1 MFSHVTLGTNDLSR
15 ARIFYDSVLGALGY
29 ENLGNKETASLWG
42 GAGPRFVVLKP
53 ADGNI
58 ASVSNGLTVGFAAAN
73 RAAVDEFHQRALQ
86 AGGTDAG
93 APGFRDVGPNV
104 YAAYVRDL
112 DGHKIVASCISER

>member
-1 MFSHVTLGTNDLSR
+1 MFSHITVGTNNLPK

-29 ENLGNKETASLWG
+29 ENLGSTETASLWG
-42 GAGPRFVVLKP
+42 GAGSRFVVLKP
-53 ADGNI
+53 TDGNI
-58 ASVSNGLTVGFAAAN
+58 ANVGNGLTVGFAAAN
-73 RAAVDEFHQRALQ
+73 RAAVDEFHKRALQ

-112 DGHKIVASCISER
+112 DGHKIVASCISEP

>member
-1 MFSHVTLGTNDLSR
+1 MFSHITVGTNDLPN
-15 ARIFYDSVLGALGY
+15 ARVFYDSVLGALGY

-42 GAGPRFVVLKP
+42 GAGPRFVGLKP

-112 DGHKIVASCISER
+112 DGHKIVASCISEH

>member
-29 ENLGNKETASLWG
+29 ENLGNMEKASLWG
-42 GAGPRFVVLKP
+42 SGGPRFVVLKP

-93 APGFRDVGPNV
+93 SPGFRDVGPNV